1 MSNNYY
7 INIIYMS
14 NKKNICCIGTR
25 AQVMH
30 GNAKQTGG
38 GLKKKDL
45 KYNKRGKIVSK
56 KASAIA
62 KKEKRL
68 QKAGYKT
75 KKGEFT
81 LFSKQIGGSCQTFG
95 QYFSKQIIDNFQYDD
110 KLIECI
116 KFIQTHIKKN
126 GHLTLDKSLLEDNYC
141 SNNTKIIEANGFAR
155 IDILSA
161 EEEKLI
167 KQSKDLKFNKIMSL
181 VKKILELSKIT
192 VGDTLE
198 ENINIL
204 FTHINSTPKEL
215 NIITSYKY
223 ITSNKSHTLTDESNP
238 DNYILTPNGIVSNK
252 V

>member
-1 MSNNYY
+1 
-7 INIIYMS
+7 MS

-81 LFSKQIGGSCQTFG
+81 LFSKQIGGSCQTFE
-95 QYFSKQIIDNFQYDD
+95 QYFNEQIIDNFRFDD
-110 KLIECI
+110 NVKYKLIECI
-116 KFIQTHIKKN
+116 NFLRENIKK
-126 GHLTLDKSLLEDNYC
+126 HLTLDKSLLEDNYC

-155 IDILSA
+155 IDILSV
-161 EEEKLI
+161 EEEQLI

-181 VKKILELSKIT
+181 VKKILELNKIT

-198 ENINIL
+198 KNINIL
-204 FTHINSTPKEL
+204 YTHIKSTPKEL

-223 ITSNKSHTLTDESNP
+223 ITSNKSHTLTNKSNP
-238 DNYILTPNGIVSNK
+238 DNFRVTPNGIVLTKKN
-252 V
+252 